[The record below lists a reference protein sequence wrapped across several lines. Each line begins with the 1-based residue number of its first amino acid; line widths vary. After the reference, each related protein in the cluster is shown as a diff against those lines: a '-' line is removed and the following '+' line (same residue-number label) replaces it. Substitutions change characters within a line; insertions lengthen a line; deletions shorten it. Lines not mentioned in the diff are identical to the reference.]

1 MRWLVLL
8 MLVVNGLLFAYFTL
22 EQDKQ
27 TMSQAGH
34 EPLLPEKINIVTAAE
49 IEKLPLREMSN
60 TSSAP
65 GGADPENATS
75 MAADTNVTST
85 PSTGEVNQADPN
97 NTTAPTVTSTTTPAP
112 PAAACYEWGSFE
124 QSRVAAARAVLNK
137 LKIQYTLKQQTAE
150 EALRY
155 WVYLPK
161 FPNAKAAQA
170 KADELHQM
178 GINDLFVVQEPK
190 MKNAISFGMFKDEVL
205 ANKLLTE
212 LQLKGIQAEKLV
224 RNQEKGQINLLTSA
238 ITADHVS
245 DIEKMRPNFPGS
257 EIKQIVCQ

>member
-27 TMSQAGH
+27 SLSQAGH
-34 EPLLPEKINIVTAAE
+34 EPLLPEKIKIVSAAE
-49 IEKLPLREMSN
+49 IEKLPLREEMATTGNGGGAEPASTNPVTGDSTSAN
-60 TSSAP
+60 TTLSADANKTDMNNSGSSA
-65 GGADPENATS
+65 
-75 MAADTNVTST
+75 T
-85 PSTGEVNQADPN
+85 PTP
-97 NTTAPTVTSTTTPAP
+97 PAP
-112 PAAACYEWGSFE
+112 PAEACYEWGSFE

-161 FPNAKAAQA
+161 FTNAKAAQT

-190 MKNAISFGMFKDEVL
+190 WKNAISFGMFKDEVL

-224 RNQEKGQINLLTSA
+224 RNQEKGQINLLTAA

-245 DIEKMRPNFPGS
+245 EIEKMRPNFPGS